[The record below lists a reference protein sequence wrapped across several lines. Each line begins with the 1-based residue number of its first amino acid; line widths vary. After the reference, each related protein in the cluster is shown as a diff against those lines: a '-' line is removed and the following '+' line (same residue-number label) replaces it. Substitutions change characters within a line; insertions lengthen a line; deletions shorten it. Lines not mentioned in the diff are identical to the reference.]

1 MIDKSRINGSGRR
14 RFRTPF
20 FFATPLRMFW
30 LAAFAA
36 VLSLVA
42 TVGPSHAY
50 RVVPLTIELEPSG
63 RGSQG
68 QFRVINDTERPVAI
82 QVTIQRRETAIDGSE
97 VLTPAEEG
105 EFVLFPPQ
113 MVLRPG
119 QSQAVRV
126 QWRGNATP
134 AGELAFRVIT
144 EQLPINLQRERQGG
158 AQVTLLSRYEGTL
171 YVSPAG
177 ATPAI
182 AVDSAEPITD
192 DKGAQRLSVTVSN
205 TGTRHAILGNLKLNV
220 TGGGQS
226 VTLAP
231 EQLEGMTGANVLAG
245 ATRRFS
251 VPWPESLP
259 VGPIQVGLD
268 FEPL

>member
-1 MIDKSRINGSGRR
+1 MIDKSRIKGSGRR

-20 FFATPLRMFW
+20 FFSVATRGFW
-30 LAAFAA
+30 LAVFA
-36 VLSLVA
+36 VGLSTFIVA
-42 TVGPSHAY
+42 APSHAY

-68 QFRVINDTERPVAI
+68 QFRVINDTERPVAL
-82 QVTIQRRETAIDGSE
+82 QVTIQKRESAIDGAD
-97 VLTPAEEG
+97 VLTPAQEG

-126 QWRGNATP
+126 QWRGNASP
-134 AGELAFRVIT
+134 ERELAFRVIT
-144 EQLPINLQRERQGG
+144 EQLPIKLQRERQGG
-158 AQVTLLSRYEGTL
+158 AQVTLLLRYEGTL
-171 YVSPAG
+171 YVAPAG

-182 AVDSAEPITD
+182 AVDSAEPATNEE
-192 DKGAQRLSVTVSN
+192 GEQRLNVTVSN
-205 TGTRHAILGNLKLNV
+205 TGSRHAILGNLKLSV

-226 VTLAP
+226 VTMAP
-231 EQLEGMTGANVLAG
+231 EQLEGMTGANMLAG

-259 VGPIQVGLD
+259 FGPVQVNLE